1 MSCSVLLVEPQFL
14 MRRTVATV
22 ARQLQLADIEEAT
35 SHEMA
40 LRRLQE
46 KHFDALLADIGDG
59 VEGISLVQ
67 RVRGGAAGCA
77 AGLPIALMAG
87 SCDAG
92 TIALFKTLDVRRI
105 MLKPFKVRTAIEVLA
120 SLAGK
125 SLPP

>member
-1 MSCSVLLVEPQFL
+1 MTCVLLVEPQFL

-35 SHEMA
+35 SHEAA

-59 VEGISLVQ
+59 VEGVSLVQ
-67 RVRGGAAGCA
+67 RVRGGAAGCP

-92 TIALFKTLDVRRI
+92 MIALFKSLDVRRI
-105 MLKPFKVRTAIEVLA
+105 MLKPFKVKTAIEVLA
-120 SLAGK
+120 TLAGK
-125 SLPP
+125 PLPQ